1 MLTLSLPKNL
11 QGSYT
16 VSFQDHSFSR
26 TCWLVVVICFVCWLF
41 FAGDFI
47 WRSAG
52 SEWVKEQFGGLLK
65 KKKKKKIKSA
75 FAS

>member
-16 VSFQDHSFSR
+16 VSFQDHSFSC
-26 TCWLVVVICFVCWLF
+26 TCLLLVVICFVCWLLF
-41 FAGDFI
+41 FANGRTFAGDFI

-52 SEWVKEQFGGLLK
+52 SEWVKERFSSLL
-65 KKKKKKIKSA
+65 III
-75 FAS
+75 F